1 MMSDLFLVSV
11 LLLLLLLLLLPPL
24 LLPFI
29 AEGVVEEI
37 SIVAAVLTLLLL
49 VMMLCADLFPLSL
62 TLICWFKVCWLRTIF
77 DDDDDDDNTSD
88 EEEDDDDALAEMV
101 MLCIILSTTFESTSS
116 SPPDIDSDSLE
127 LCTISPPTPTTPSP
141 SPSLVAVVD
150 ELVGIVMLVDDTGVP
165 SMIEVCIVVSPPW
178 FLLASLASAS
188 FKAMASRLI
197 AFFSYRRQV
206 TSSLL
211 LTS

>member
-1 MMSDLFLVSV
+1 M
-11 LLLLLLLLLLPPL
+11 
-24 LLPFI
+24 
-29 AEGVVEEI
+29 EEI

-49 VMMLCADLFPLSL
+49 VMMLCVGLFPLSL

-77 DDDDDDDNTSD
+77 DDDADNNTSD
-88 EEEDDDDALAEMV
+88 DEEEEDEDALAEMV
-101 MLCIILSTTFESTSS
+101 ILCIILSTTLKSTSS

-127 LCTISPPTPTTPSP
+127 LCTISPPPPTLTTP

-165 SMIEVCIVVSPPW
+165 SIIEVCIVVSPSW

-188 FKAMASRLI
+188 FKAMDSRLI

>member
-1 MMSDLFLVSV
+1 MMISDLFLVSV
-11 LLLLLLLLLLPPL
+11 LLLLLLLLPLPL
-24 LLPFI
+24 LLPLI
-29 AEGVVEEI
+29 AEGDVEDI
-37 SIVAAVLTLLLL
+37 SRVAAVLTLLLL
-49 VMMLCADLFPLSL
+49 VMMLCVGLFPLSL

-77 DDDDDDDNTSD
+77 DDDDDTSD
-88 EEEDDDDALAEMV
+88 EEEDDDAFAEMV
-101 MLCIILSTTFESTSS
+101 MLCIILSTTLESTSS

-127 LCTISPPTPTTPSP
+127 LCTISPPPPTLTT
-141 SPSLVAVVD
+141 PSLVAVVD
-150 ELVGIVMLVDDTGVP
+150 ELVGIVMLVDDARVP
-165 SMIEVCIVVSPPW
+165 SIMRVCIVVSPSW

-188 FKAMASRLI
+188 FKAMASRLM